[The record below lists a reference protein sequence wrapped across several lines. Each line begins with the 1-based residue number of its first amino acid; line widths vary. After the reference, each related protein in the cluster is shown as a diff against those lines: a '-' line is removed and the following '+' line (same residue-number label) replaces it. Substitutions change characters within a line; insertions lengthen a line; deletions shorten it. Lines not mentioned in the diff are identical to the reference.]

1 MAPHSNPSRRLA
13 VAVALSLALAG
24 CDPAGL
30 DLGFG
35 AEPTGEVAVGVF
47 LDRDGSRGATPFDTV
62 YQGAS
67 VSLRPIAGGAPV
79 ATTTTDIQGIARF
92 SQLRLGDYLVTV
104 APTSIGDSIQ
114 VSDVSPDSIR
124 VTAVASQVPVTVRLA
139 YPETSI
145 RQARLLPP
153 GRRVFV
159 RGQIL
164 SGVQVFSDLSA
175 HMNDTSVAIRMTGVA
190 LLGGLTG
197 NSPGDSVVVVATTGQ
212 ANGQPILTSA
222 TLTRVAA
229 RPAPVPKAITSGVAA
244 NAQNGAL
251 DADFVLVSSVVISDT
266 ATVGADFRVTA
277 SDGSGSVTILLDA
290 NIGFV
295 TGGFRPARTMSVRG
309 VLVPDGLGGWRL
321 KPRGGG
327 DVTFLN

>member
-1 MAPHSNPSRRLA
+1 MALLSSPSRQCLA
-13 VAVALSLALAG
+13 ALALSVTIVG

-35 AEPTGEVAVGVF
+35 AESTGQVAVGVF
-47 LDRDGSRGATPFDTV
+47 LDRDGSRSATAFDTV
-62 YQGAS
+62 YRGAS
-67 VSLRPIAGGAPV
+67 VSLRPVAGGAPV
-79 ATTTTDIQGIARF
+79 ATATTDAQGIANF
-92 SQLRLGDYLVTV
+92 TQLRLGDYFVTV
-104 APTSIGDSIQ
+104 TQASIGDSIQ
-114 VSDVSPDSIR
+114 VSDISPDSIR
-124 VTAVASQVPVTVRLA
+124 VTAIANAAGVTVRLA
-139 YPETSI
+139 YPESSI

-159 RGQIL
+159 RGL
-164 SGVQVFSDLSA
+164 VLAGVQLFSDQSA
-175 HMNDTSVAIRMTGVA
+175 HMIDTSVAIRMTGVA

-197 NSPGDSVVVVATTGQ
+197 NNPGDSVVVVATTGQ

-222 TLTRVAA
+222 TLTRVTP
-229 RPAPVPKAITSGVAA
+229 RPAPVPKAVSSGVAA
-244 NAQNGAL
+244 TAQSGVL

-277 SDGSGSVTILLDA
+277 SDGSGSLTILLDA

-295 TGGFRPARTMSVRG
+295 TSGFRPLRTMNVRG